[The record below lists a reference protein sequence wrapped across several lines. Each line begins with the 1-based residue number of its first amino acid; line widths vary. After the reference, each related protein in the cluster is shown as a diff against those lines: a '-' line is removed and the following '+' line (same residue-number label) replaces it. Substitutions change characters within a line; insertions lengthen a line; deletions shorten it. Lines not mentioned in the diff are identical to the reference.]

1 MNSTLQIV
9 KKYPFSCLCI
19 LTIWIICLIPV
30 PETRLKHVAFIDKW
44 THMVMYA
51 GTCAVIW
58 MEYYK
63 NHRKAKHRSRLEMSI
78 KSLLWWGWLA
88 PVLMS
93 GVVELAQE
101 YCTGGNRNGD
111 WIDFA
116 ANATGATLTLCAG
129 MLWVWFRARE

>member
-51 GTCAVIW
+51 ATCAVIW
-58 MEYYK
+58 MEYHK
-63 NHRKAKHRSRLEMSI
+63 LN
-78 KSLLWWGWLA
+78 WLRNT
-88 PVLMS
+88 
-93 GVVELAQE
+93 AQ
-101 YCTGGNRNGD
+101 
-111 WIDFA
+111 A
-116 ANATGATLTLCAG
+116 ATATATG
-129 MLWVWFRARE
+129 